1 MIDLLV
7 LIAVSLLFAY
17 VIQNRTRF
25 YSSARL
31 GIKDDMQSRVVYWGI
46 VIAFILFAGL
56 RSNYNDTITYIQ
68 GFQIIDIN
76 DINLSCLLESYGGF
90 DLYQKVIKRYI
101 SDNPQ
106 VFIFIT
112 AIITNMLFL
121 LFYTRHTDK
130 FCEMLLMYAIDMYI
144 FSMAG
149 LKQAIAIAISL
160 YVVEN
165 FLKQNY
171 VKAIV
176 LLLLAMSFHP
186 YIICLLCI
194 PFLKNKVW
202 DIRTFCII
210 AVCIIAFMNLDVV
223 FNLLS
228 VIGKDYS
235 GETFDDYTI
244 NPMRVVVE
252 AVPVVL
258 SFVYRDKINKST
270 NKMFVLGVN
279 MRIISFAFISMG
291 LFMNPIY
298 FGRMSIYFSSLS
310 AIAIPEM
317 LSTAWKHN
325 RNRRAYMLAY
335 YLFFFVYFL
344 MDMTKIGSIS
354 LTYDQF
360 QHVPLSSLF
369 Q

>member
-31 GIKDDMQSRVVYWGI
+31 GIKDDMQSRVVYLGI

-56 RSNYNDTITYIQ
+56 RSSYNDTTAYTHA
-68 GFQIIDIN
+68 FEMIDAY
-76 DINLSCLLESYGGF
+76 DLKLSTLFESYGGF
-90 DLYQKVIKRYI
+90 DLYQKIIKRYI

-106 VFIFIT
+106 VFIFVS
-112 AIITNMLFL
+112 AIITNMLYFT
-121 LFYTRHTDK
+121 FYVRHTDR
-130 FCEMLLMYAIDMYI
+130 FCEMLLMYTINMYM

-160 YVVEN
+160 YAIEN
-165 FLKQNY
+165 YLKQNY

-202 DIRTFCII
+202 DIRTIFVII
-210 AVCIIAFMNLDVV
+210 VCVVAFMNLDIV
-223 FNLLS
+223 FGLLNA
-228 VIGKDYS
+228 IGKDYS
-235 GETFDDYTI
+235 EETFDDYTI
-244 NPMRVVVE
+244 NPIRVLIE
-252 AVPVVL
+252 AVPVIL
-258 SFVYRDKINKST
+258 SFIYRKQINESA
-270 NKMFVLGVN
+270 NRICILGVN
-279 MRIISFAFISMG
+279 MMIISFVFIAMG

-298 FGRMSIYFSSLS
+298 FGRMSSYFTALS
-310 AIAIPEM
+310 AVVIPEM
-317 LSTAWKHN
+317 LFTIWKYD
-325 RNRRAYMLAY
+325 RNRKAYTAAY
-335 YLFFFVYFL
+335 YLFFFTYFL
-344 MDMTKIGSIS
+344 MDLTKIGSIS
-354 LTYDQF
+354 ISTDQF
-360 QHVPLSSLF
+360 KHVPLTSLF
-369 Q
+369 